1 MNKSASPIA
10 GSAHPSGD
18 GGLVRAIGTFGLA
31 AAIVNITVGGGIF
44 RLPANVAESLG
55 AAGPIAYVVCAVAF
69 GLIVL
74 CIADAGSRVS
84 LTGGPYAYVEV
95 AFGPFL
101 GFMSGV
107 LLWLLGAFAVAA
119 NSTVFAAAVG
129 ALLPVFAG
137 RVGNALFLI
146 LIFGLLAILNIRG
159 VQQGTRFNN
168 VATMAKLLP
177 LVLLAILG
185 LFAIRAENLRWE
197 VTPPAATIARTS
209 LFLVFAF
216 SGVET
221 ALVPSGEVRNT
232 SRTVPRAIF
241 LAMLGIT
248 LLYILLQVVAQGVLG
263 PELAAAKTAPLADA
277 AGRALGDW
285 ARGMLL
291 VGASVSLFGYMG
303 GMTLAVPRAL
313 YAFARDGFLPAPLAR
328 VHDRYRTPYV
338 AILVQAVIVCA
349 LAVSSTFEKLAIL
362 ANLSVLLLYLG
373 CCAAAWELRRRG
385 VAADGTPFKVPF
397 PAVLPWVAC
406 LLIGWMLLEIRPN
419 EWLAMGICLAVAVS
433 IFLLTAGH
441 RRRRAAGTVEMAE
454 PVPR

>member
-1 MNKSASPIA
+1 MNESATA
-10 GSAHPSGD
+10 TDGSERSTGD

-55 AAGPIAYVVCAVAF
+55 SAGPIAYLVCAVAF

-95 AFGPFL
+95 AFGPFF

-119 NSTVFAAAVG
+119 NSTVFAAAIG
-129 ALLPVFAG
+129 ALIPVFSG
-137 RVGNALFLI
+137 RTGNALFLV

-159 VQQGTRFNN
+159 VRQGTRFNN
-168 VATMAKLLP
+168 VATIAKLLP
-177 LVLLAILG
+177 LVLLAVLG

-197 VTPPAATIARTS
+197 VMPPAATVARTS

-248 LLYILLQVVAQGVLG
+248 LLYALLQVVSQGVLG
-263 PELAAAKTAPLADA
+263 PALATAKATPLADA

-285 ARGMLL
+285 ARVMLL
-291 VGASVSLFGYMG
+291 VGASISLFGYMG

-313 YAFARDGFLPAPLAR
+313 YAFARDGFLPSPLAR

-385 VAADGTPFKVPF
+385 VAADGAPFRVPF
-397 PAVLPWVAC
+397 PSVLPWAAC
-406 LLIGWMLLEIRPN
+406 LLIGWMLLQIRPD
-419 EWLAMGICLAVAVS
+419 EWLAMGICLAAAIG

-441 RRRRAAGTVEMAE
+441 RRRRSASTTGVAA